1 MQYLLDPTGEFDPV
15 FRKPLKKIN
24 LSAEAT
30 VGLVDISKAKGDIF
44 LNKVEKLFLEKGVKT
59 KRFKKPTFA
68 RPAPISLIQKIST
81 EVDVVV
87 QGLAD

>member
-1 MQYLLDPTGEFDPV
+1 MQYLLDPTGELDPIS
-15 FRKPLKKIN
+15 RKPLKKIN
-24 LSAEAT
+24 FNT
-30 VGLVDISKAKGDIF
+30 KTIVGLVDISKAKGDIF
-44 LNKVEKLFLEKGVKT
+44 LDKVEKLFLEKGVKT
-59 KRFKKPTFA
+59 KRYKKPTFA